1 MSLFVSEAWAE
12 GASGLLSGP
21 GDPLMGMLFPIVL
34 VAVLYFVM
42 IRPQVKRQK
51 EHKQMVEALGKG
63 DEVVTIGGMAG
74 RITDLGENFA
84 KLEVSPGVEVKIRR
98 QAVETLLPKG
108 SLKEL

>member
-1 MSLFVSEAWAE
+1 MSLFISEAWAE
-12 GASGLLSGP
+12 GSSGILSGS

-51 EHKQMVEALGKG
+51 EHKQMVEAMGKG

-74 RITDLGENFA
+74 RITELGENFA
-84 KLEVSPGVEVKIRR
+84 KLEVAPGVEVKIRR